1 VNWSILDDGIDK
13 TISEDH
19 TTAERTSEIG
29 VPPLNKNL
37 TNIALLLVSM
47 TSLEVH
53 ESAGAKSK
61 TSELSTSQ
69 NADAT
74 CFRQVLSDLSA
85 EQAEEQIANFLK
97 ANPDATAVRVV
108 HAESLYKLARYHYAM
123 DELRRSMQTRIDD
136 PEDALLMG
144 KICQS
149 MHKSKDAVEWYGKFI
164 SLSPKDER
172 VTQYETLQRVLQQS
186 IASDVDK
193 HRSVQSAVGNYL
205 AAVTQNAMMRWPSPE
220 NIKVNIKDGTGIPG
234 YRPEFEEALRQAF
247 DEWSESS
254 QGKINFTIV
263 PLADSADMTVTWSSD
278 LHAPA
283 LQAEAGLATTSYR
296 AKGLSKAEILLLT
309 VDPFKDGPV
318 GKNSMYNICLHE
330 IGHALGLQ
338 GHSPTQG
345 DIMYPSIGV
354 QQGLSERDINTLT
367 ALYANDLTSI
377 TSLSDKDEYGR
388 ALPPSVMCDRLTNVG
403 SAAAM
408 NGDFQTA
415 IEKLQAALSINPSQ
429 DLAKKNLC
437 VAANNLAIV
446 PGTSPEKAISLLHLA
461 LYWDPK
467 NEASRQNLNS
477 LLQSQG
483 KDPTAFKMRVE
494 SAESCQS
501 HNDIKG
507 AIVEYTEAL
516 SIKSDDGVKA
526 KLKTLKSSEE
536 KK

>member
-1 VNWSILDDGIDK
+1 V
-13 TISEDH
+13 
-19 TTAERTSEIG
+19 
-29 VPPLNKNL
+29 LNNNL
-37 TNIALLLVSM
+37 TKIALLIFLMSNLG
-47 TSLEVH
+47 SH

-61 TSELSTSQ
+61 TSEQNSAQ

-74 CFRQVLSDLSA
+74 RFRQVLSDLSA
-85 EQAEEQIANFLK
+85 DQAEEQIAGFLK
-97 ANPDATAVRVV
+97 TTDDAAVRVV

-123 DELRRSMQTRIDD
+123 DELKRAMQTRIDNA
-136 PEDALLMG
+136 EDALLMG

-149 MHKSKDAVEWYGKFI
+149 MHKSKDSVEWYKKFI
-164 SLSPKDER
+164 ALSPKDER
-172 VTQYETLQRVLQQS
+172 VTQYETLERVLQES
-186 IASDVDK
+186 IASDSDK
-193 HRSVQSAVGNYL
+193 HRKVQAEVGNYL

-220 NIKVNIKDGTGIPG
+220 NIKVNIKDGIGIAG

-254 QGKINFTIV
+254 HGKINFAMV
-263 PLADSADMTVTWSSD
+263 PSADTADMTVTWTSD

-283 LQAEAGLATTSYR
+283 LKAEAGLATTSYG
-296 AKGLSKAEILLLT
+296 ASGLNKADILLLT

-338 GHSPTQG
+338 GHSPTEG
-345 DIMYPSIGV
+345 DIMYPAIGV
-354 QQGLSERDINTLT
+354 QQGLSDRDINTLM
-367 ALYANDLTSI
+367 ALYANELKSSS
-377 TSLSDKDEYGR
+377 SLPDKDEYGR
-388 ALPPSVMCDRLTNVG
+388 ALPPSVMCDRLTTAG
-403 SAAAM
+403 STAAM

-429 DLAKKNLC
+429 DLAKKNLG

-446 PGTSPEKAISLLHLA
+446 PGTAPEKAIGLLHLA

-467 NEASRQNLNS
+467 NEASRQNLNA

-483 KDPTAFKMRVE
+483 KDPTSFKTRVE
-494 SAESCQS
+494 RAESCQS
-501 HNDIKG
+501 HKDIKG
-507 AIVEYTEAL
+507 AIVEYAEAL
-516 SIKSDDGVKA
+516 SLKSDDGIKA
-526 KLKTLKSSEE
+526 KLTHLRSSEE